1 MHDTVRVRVPERR
14 ENFTHQPRDVGQRK
28 ALIRLKELAQLAA
41 FDKLH
46 RNVCDWL
53 GAGSAGAAH
62 HGRVVIFRHGFTV
75 VVDRDNTRMI
85 EPARSLRFAFK
96 PLHDFCSF

>member
-28 ALIRLKELAQLAA
+28 ALICLKELAQLAA

-46 RNVCDWL
+46 RNVSDWFR
-53 GAGSAGAAH
+53 AGSTGAAH